1 MNNELQKEIA
11 RVRELYSPDE
21 LRDIYARRTYDDHF
35 EFIGRLAVTNE
46 FLDAAVYVRK
56 GLEIL
61 VRGN

>member
-21 LRDIYARRTYDDHF
+21 LRDIYARHVYDEHF
-35 EFIGRLAVTNE
+35 EYVGRMVVVDE
-46 FLDAAVYVRK
+46 WREPSVYVRR
-56 GLEIL
+56 GFEIL